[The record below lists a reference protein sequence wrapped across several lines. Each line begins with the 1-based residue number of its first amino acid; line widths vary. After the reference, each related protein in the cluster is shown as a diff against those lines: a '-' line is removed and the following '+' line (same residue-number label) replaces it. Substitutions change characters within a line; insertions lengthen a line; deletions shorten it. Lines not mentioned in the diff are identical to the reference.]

1 MLYPAVI
8 LLVIT
13 TFAMWAEIII
23 YLFGC
28 WLAPRLLRGLLS
40 CFLGLLSPP
49 CHSRILLVKG
59 VRKGSLLPI
68 IGLGAHFQFLNQF
81 MHVETVNFAFH
92 G

>member
-28 WLAPRLLRGLLS
+28 WLAPLLLRGLLS
-40 CFLGLLSPP
+40 CFLGLLSPL
-49 CHSRILLVKG
+49 CYLWILLIKG
-59 VRKGSLLPI
+59 VGKRNILPVT
-68 IGLGAHFQFLNQF
+68 GLGAHFQFLNQL
-81 MHVETVNFAFH
+81 MHVKTVNLAFL